1 MARLANM
8 KKMLNKKEMAVYE
21 KYKAMPTTGKDSAVG
36 ETGNPETESD
46 AMVISD
52 DDLETVDTGASRPRM
67 GKL

>member
-1 MARLANM
+1 
-8 KKMLNKKEMAVYE
+8 
-21 KYKAMPTTGKDSAVG
+21 MPSTGKDSAVG